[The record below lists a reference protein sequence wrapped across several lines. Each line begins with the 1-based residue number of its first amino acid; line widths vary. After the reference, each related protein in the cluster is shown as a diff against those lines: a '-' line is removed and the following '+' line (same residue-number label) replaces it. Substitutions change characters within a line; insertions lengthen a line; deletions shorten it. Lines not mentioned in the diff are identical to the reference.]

1 MSEVKKPSKDDFE
14 KLLKEVDESKE
25 DINWTAFQISQKL
38 INEEEIEEELKNAR
52 KQYKI
57 LKKK

>member
-1 MSEVKKPSKDDFE
+1 MSEIKKPNKDDFE

-25 DINWTAFQISQKL
+25 DINWTAFQISQTL
-38 INEEEIEEELKNAR
+38 IKEEEIEEQLKNAR